1 MASRQFVRRKLS
13 QALSLEFRDFGS
25 YRNRGSAFEDR
36 FAHWLRSSL
45 QSRWPKRDAKNLE
58 ASDFRKPARCVRRH
72 EGQHSSRHL
81 AIAEPIDRRGVSY
94 THFDRDP

>member
-13 QALSLEFRDFGS
+13 KALSSEFRDFGR
-25 YRNRGSAFEDR
+25 YRNSDFEDR
-36 FAHWLRSSL
+36 FAHWLRPSL

-58 ASDFRKPARCVRRH
+58 ASDFRKPVRGVRRH

-81 AIAEPIDRRGVSY
+81 AIAEPIDRRGVSC